1 FPGRWHEM
9 RLPAPRIPV
18 RRKINYRLLLETIR
32 GYREEAAGAETLDRR
47 VVLTRL
53 MGQFGVDEE
62 ELALRG
68 FDRAYRLIVEG
79 V

>member
-1 FPGRWHEM
+1 M
-9 RLPAPRIPV
+9 RPPAPRFPV
-18 RRKINYRLLLETIR
+18 RRKINYPLLLETIR
-32 GYREEAAGAETLDRR
+32 GYGEEAAGTEALDRR
-47 VVLTRL
+47 MVLARL
-53 MGQFGVDEE
+53 MAQFGVDEE

>member
-1 FPGRWHEM
+1 MRPSAPG
-9 RLPAPRIPV
+9 IPQ
-18 RRKINYRLLLETIR
+18 RRKINYPLLLKTIR
-32 GYREEAAGAETLDRR
+32 GYREEAGGAEALDRR
-47 VVLTRL
+47 VVLARL

>member
-1 FPGRWHEM
+1 M
-9 RLPAPRIPV
+9 
-18 RRKINYRLLLETIR
+18 LLETIR
-32 GYREEAAGAETLDRR
+32 GYRAEAAGVETLDRR

-68 FDRAYRLIVEG
+68 FDRAYRLVVEG

>member
-1 FPGRWHEM
+1 M
-9 RLPAPRIPV
+9 RFPAPRIPV
-18 RRKINYRLLLETIR
+18 RRKINYPLLLETIR

-47 VVLTRL
+47 VVLARL